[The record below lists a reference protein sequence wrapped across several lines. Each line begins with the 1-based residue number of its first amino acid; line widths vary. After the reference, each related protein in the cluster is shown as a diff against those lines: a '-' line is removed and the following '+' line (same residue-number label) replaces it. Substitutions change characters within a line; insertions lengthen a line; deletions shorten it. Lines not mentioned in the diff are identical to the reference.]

1 MEISTHKVRI
11 TNCYSSLNKDSKVD
25 SGPNYF
31 ENWNYSESSRHPFR
45 NYVEIFILKSFSCFE
60 WGSGVLQLQG
70 RGTETGREVI
80 LGSQLFFSFSN
91 LAFFG
96 FNFFI
101 KYYLSVLY
109 ALTIYFTVESFT
121 PTISD
126 ANLFEYFS
134 LITRSMSQSFC

>member
-60 WGSGVLQLQG
+60 WGSGVLQLQEEGLKPEG
-70 RGTETGREVI
+70 R
-80 LGSQLFFSFSN
+80 
-91 LAFFG
+91 
-96 FNFFI
+96 
-101 KYYLSVLY
+101 
-109 ALTIYFTVESFT
+109 
-121 PTISD
+121 
-126 ANLFEYFS
+126 
-134 LITRSMSQSFC
+134 